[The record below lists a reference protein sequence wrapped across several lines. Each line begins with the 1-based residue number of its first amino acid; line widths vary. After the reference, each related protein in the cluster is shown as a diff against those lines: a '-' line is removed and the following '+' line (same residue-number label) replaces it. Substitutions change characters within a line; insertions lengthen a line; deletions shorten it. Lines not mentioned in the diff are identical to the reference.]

1 MGFFAKSKSK
11 KSVVTPP
18 AKAAAA
24 PVPVQAPAPVV
35 QPAQIAPPPA
45 PVDVAPA
52 PISQPGQPASVSSA
66 LSMLAMLP
74 SMQEPSQPKSDVGL
88 VSPQAQKLDVN
99 NQELMRR
106 ITELKAKRDQVK
118 KESDEEQA
126 EVERFEEH
134 FAVVKKRIDELTVS
148 LKQLHDL
155 QSQHDQVIWEAET
168 AYNRLLESSKS
179 LLSLLGQESVG
190 LAKPMGI
197 M

>member
-1 MGFFAKSKSK
+1 
-11 KSVVTPP
+11 
-18 AKAAAA
+18 
-24 PVPVQAPAPVV
+24 
-35 QPAQIAPPPA
+35 
-45 PVDVAPA
+45 
-52 PISQPGQPASVSSA
+52 
-66 LSMLAMLP
+66 MLAMLP
-74 SMQEPSQPKSDVGL
+74 NMQEQSKPSNDEGL

-99 NQELMRR
+99 NKELMRR
-106 ITELKAKRDQVK
+106 ITELRAKRDQVK

>member
-1 MGFFAKSKSK
+1 MGFFAKTKSK
-11 KSVVTPP
+11 KSVVTAP
-18 AKAAAA
+18 AKPAAAPVLPAAAA
-24 PVPVQAPAPVV
+24 PPPKQPEPVVQAPA
-35 QPAQIAPPPA
+35 APEPA
-45 PVDVAPA
+45 PVPA
-52 PISQPGQPASVSSA
+52 ANGTASVSSA

-74 SMQEPSQPKSDVGL
+74 SMQEPSQPKSDEGL

-99 NQELMRR
+99 NKELMRR

-190 LAKPMGI
+190 LAKPGFV
-197 M
+197 

>member
-1 MGFFAKSKSK
+1 
-11 KSVVTPP
+11 
-18 AKAAAA
+18 
-24 PVPVQAPAPVV
+24 
-35 QPAQIAPPPA
+35 
-45 PVDVAPA
+45 
-52 PISQPGQPASVSSA
+52 
-66 LSMLAMLP
+66 MLAMLP
-74 SMQEPSQPKSDVGL
+74 SMQEPSKPSNDADL

-99 NQELMRR
+99 NKELMRR
-106 ITELKAKRDQVK
+106 ITELKSKRDQVK

-190 LAKPMGI
+190 LSKPMGI